1 MAFDFST
8 LVTDRTE
15 ADVARVEELA
25 DKIQAD
31 EATSAELAEWNS
43 LTMKGTY
50 NYTDLNRVGKALVNL
65 AGLLNG
71 CGYTC
76 QNTPKTDW
84 AEEDCPTPDQM
95 DAYLGEI
102 ARIRAVL
109 AMPKDTPGVPS
120 DIETLTVEKANDI
133 ERILQVLEQVISAM
147 SAVFLRSAQPLLYC
161 GFVMY
166 PNSLHALKP
175 GEAEVGY
182 VSLGDSIAAGHTI
195 NADWGKNYGEGSQ
208 YGKNGNTET
217 AVVPGCYTD
226 IISKEL
232 KSVYGDHAFL
242 KSFARSGDTVEDLM
256 NKLTHETVREA
267 IKKADLVTIC
277 IGANDVLQ
285 PAMSRLDEYINTGSL
300 ANAEA
305 TIEANMAR
313 LASDTADNSYKA
325 LFDRLNEINPDAK
338 YVFTTVYNP
347 YKYLYLDEG
356 HSGFFG
362 PLLATIPQMNIDV
375 DKIIEDTF
383 LGGTDLSY
391 YDITKFQWVSIELE
405 LDLDGIIKDGLLAT
419 PIVQQLFDRVNNL
432 GAWSERYV
440 TRLNEVLRNKIA
452 AYQTTNP
459 NFFVV
464 DTKAAFDLFPDR
476 TDSNADVDYSD
487 LVSVEYTRTY
497 NTEKMDWG
505 ALYRDGYGDNVAQY
519 WGDLAW
525 KYLSFSN
532 ALPSL
537 NVWDY
542 VSFNLEG
549 FAADLVDQIVNKVI
563 VPDVD
568 PHPEHHGHEVMKRV
582 FTNAF
587 GFVKYDAAGG
597 ICNPGNVVTSG
608 EKAGDPNPW
617 KRNHI
622 FEGWYADAAHT
633 QVWDSSRADLT
644 DPATPLTLS
653 ALVNGNI
660 IVDKPT
666 KTTTLYAKWFS
677 I

>member
-50 NYTDLNRVGKALVNL
+50 NYTDLNRVGKALVSL

-71 CGYTC
+71 CGYTF

-109 AMPKDTPGVPS
+109 AMPKDTPGVPA

-133 ERILQVLEQVISAM
+133 ERILQVLEQVIPAM

-285 PAMSRLDEYINTGSL
+285 PAMSRLDEYIDTGSL

-305 TIEANMAR
+305 VIEANMTR
-313 LASDTADNSYKA
+313 LASDAETNSYRG
-325 LFDRLNEINPDAK
+325 LFDRLAGINPDAK
-338 YVFTTVYNP
+338 FVFTTIYNP
-347 YKYLYLDEG
+347 YKYLYLEG
-356 HSGFFG
+356 GHHGFFG
-362 PLLATIPQMNIDV
+362 PLLQMIPTMEIDV
-375 DKIIEDTF
+375 DEIIEDLF
-383 LGGTDLSY
+383 NIDDLGY
-391 YDITKFQWVSIELE
+391 YDVLEQEWVSIELKADIDS
-405 LDLDGIIKDGLLAT
+405 LIKGGLLAT
-419 PIVQQLFDRVNNL
+419 PIVQKLFDRVNGL
-432 GAWSERYV
+432 SAWSEDRV
-440 TRLNEVLRNKIA
+440 NRLNEVLRGKITE
-452 AYQTTNP
+452 YQAINP
-459 NFFVV
+459 NFHLV
-464 DTKAAFDLFPDR
+464 DTKAAFDLFPDK

-487 LVSVEYTRTY
+487 LVNVEFTATY
-497 NTEKMDWG
+497 DTAKMDWG
-505 ALYRDGYGDNVAQY
+505 ALWPGSNAETF
-519 WGDLAW
+519 WWDLSW
-525 KYLSFSN
+525 KHLSFEN
-532 ALPSL
+532 ALPST

-542 VSFNLEG
+542 VSFDLNS
-549 FAADLVDQIVNKVI
+549 FAEELTALVIEKVI
-563 VPDVD
+563 LPNVD

-597 ICNPGNVVTSG
+597 LCNRGNVVTSG

-666 KTTTLYAKWFS
+666 KTTTLYAKWFA